1 MVEAQGL
8 QGIPKVPFCPP
19 LLVMGVNSSGGQ
31 LGRWGGGSCSPLLP
45 RPYLL
50 LGSILLINTGSGTR
64 LCLLSLVV
72 GVGMEVG

>member
-8 QGIPKVPFCPP
+8 QGIPKVPQCPP
-19 LLVMGVNSSGGQ
+19 LLVMGVNSSGGS
-31 LGRWGGGSCSPLLP
+31 WVDGGGSCSPLLP
-45 RPYLL
+45 RPQPL